1 MADDP
6 IDPPRSGDPGLT
18 AELAAELV
26 TWCDAFEAELDVT
39 DEDLP
44 AELVELAP
52 PPGVKERVLWSIR
65 GEGRDEPVL
74 APLSSSLSPSL
85 SASAAIPDRGLMT
98 MIWALGVA
106 ASFMLA
112 MAFGA
117 LWYATRADLGATR
130 VNVAQLEGL
139 LHDKALELKEKE
151 RELAWLKDPRVQ
163 VALLKGLEGNPT
175 AKAKLLWHPES
186 RQGILWVSGLP
197 PLPLEKS
204 YELWAF
210 VGDRPVPAG
219 TFDARTDATT
229 VIPISKQE
237 HLDDAP
243 VKFAV
248 SVEPKGGVSSPTGA
262 IVLVGERF

>member
-1 MADDP
+1 MADDRFGP
-6 IDPPRSGDPGLT
+6 TRPGSPRLE

-26 TWCDAFEAELDVT
+26 AWCDALESELDAT
-39 DEDLP
+39 EQNQP
-44 AELVELAP
+44 KELVELAP
-52 PPGVKERVLWSIR
+52 PPEVKERVLQSV
-65 GEGRDEPVL
+65 GAEGQDEPVL
-74 APLSSSLSPSL
+74 ALPSL
-85 SASAAIPDRGLMT
+85 PASTALPDRGLMT
-98 MIWALGVA
+98 MVWALGVA

-130 VNVAQLEGL
+130 TNVAQLEAL
-139 LHDKALELKEKE
+139 LQEKTRDLDE
-151 RELAWLKDPRVQ
+151 KGRELAWLKDPRVQ
-163 VALLKGLEGNPT
+163 VALLRGLEENP
-175 AKAKLLWHPES
+175 AARAKLLWNPGTK
-186 RQGILWVSGLP
+186 QGILWVSGLP

-210 VGDRPVPAG
+210 VGDQPVPAG
-219 TFDARTDATT
+219 TFDAKEGEAT

-237 HLDDAP
+237 NLGDAP

-248 SVEPKGGVSSPTGA
+248 SVEPKGGAPSPTGT

>member
-1 MADDP
+1 MVDDP
-6 IDPPRSGDPGLT
+6 IDPTR
-18 AELAAELV
+18 AEELV
-26 TWCDAFEAELDVT
+26 AWCDALEAELDAT
-39 DEDLP
+39 EQGLP
-44 AELVELAP
+44 EELVALAP
-52 PPGVKERVLWSIR
+52 PPEVKERVLWSIR
-65 GEGRDEPVL
+65 GEGQDEPAF
-74 APLSSSLSPSL
+74 APIPSSLPAS
-85 SASAAIPDRGLMT
+85 SALPDRGLMT

-130 VNVAQLEGL
+130 VNVAQLEAL
-139 LHDKALELKEKE
+139 LHERTRDLAEKD

-163 VALLKGLEGNPT
+163 VALLKGLEGNPA
-175 AKAKLLWHPES
+175 AKAKLLWHPGS
-186 RQGILWVSGLP
+186 KQGILWVSGLP
-197 PLPLEKS
+197 PLPLDKS

-210 VGDRPVPAG
+210 VGDQPVPAG
-219 TFDARTDATT
+219 TFDAKEGGAT

-237 HLDDAP
+237 NLGESP

-248 SVEPKGGVSSPTGA
+248 SIEPKGGVPAPTGA

>member
-1 MADDP
+1 MQVASMHFKARIGEKLAD
-6 IDPPRSGDPGLT
+6 RKLQ
-18 AELAAELV
+18 AALRKLQSNFV
-26 TWCDAFEAELDVT
+26 RGRADRVLELDNF
-39 DEDLP
+39 E
-44 AELVELAP
+44 E
-52 PPGVKERVLWSIR
+52 IR
-65 GEGRDEPVL
+65 
-74 APLSSSLSPSL
+74 
-85 SASAAIPDRGLMT
+85 SAAAAIPDRGLVT

-130 VNVAQLEGL
+130 INVAQLEGL
-139 LHDKALELKEKE
+139 LYEKTNDLQEKE

-175 AKAKLLWHPES
+175 AKARLLWHPES
-186 RQGILWVSGLP
+186 KQGILWVSGLP

-210 VGDRPVPAG
+210 VGDQPMPAG
-219 TFDARTDATT
+219 TFDAKSGAAT
-229 VIPISKQE
+229 VIPISRQE
-237 HLDDAP
+237 TLDGAP

-248 SVEPKGGVSSPTGA
+248 SVEPKGGAPKPTGA

>member
-6 IDPPRSGDPGLT
+6 TAPRAPR
-18 AELAAELV
+18 LAADFAAF
-26 TWCDAFEAELDVT
+26 CDALEAELDAP
-39 DEDLP
+39 ES
-44 AELVELAP
+44 AP
-52 PPGVKERVLWSIR
+52 PPELKERILWKIR
-65 GEGRDEPVL
+65 GEEQWPAGLPVVR
-74 APLSSSLSPSL
+74 APLV
-85 SASAAIPDRGLMT
+85 APDRGLAT
-98 MIWALGVA
+98 MAWALGVA

-112 MAFGA
+112 AAFGA

-130 VNVAQLEGL
+130 VNVSQLEGL
-139 LHDKALELKEKE
+139 LHEKTRDLEERD

-175 AKAKLLWHPES
+175 AKARLLWNPGT

-210 VGDRPVPAG
+210 VGDQPVPAG
-219 TFDARTDATT
+219 IFDAKEGGPT

-237 HLDDAP
+237 NLGDAP

-248 SVEPKGGVSSPTGA
+248 SVEPKGGVASPTGA
-262 IVLVGERF
+262 IVLAGERF

>member
-1 MADDP
+1 MADDRF
-6 IDPPRSGDPGLT
+6 DPTRATDPRRA

-26 TWCDAFEAELDVT
+26 TWCDALEAELDDT
-39 DEDLP
+39 EEGLP
-44 AELVELAP
+44 KELVELAP
-52 PPGVKERVLWSIR
+52 PPGVKERVLRNIR
-65 GEGRDEPVL
+65 GEGEFAT
-74 APLSSSLSPSL
+74 AP
-85 SASAAIPDRGLMT
+85 IPDRGLVT

-112 MAFGA
+112 LAFGA

-130 VNVAQLEGL
+130 ANVAQLEGL
-139 LHDKALELKEKE
+139 LHDRTSEMQEKD

-163 VALLKGLEGNPT
+163 VALLKGLETNPT
-175 AKAKLLWHPES
+175 AKAKLLWNPGTKE
-186 RQGILWVSGLP
+186 GILWVSGLP

-210 VGDRPVPAG
+210 VGDQPVPAG
-219 TFDARTDATT
+219 TFDAKNDGAT
-229 VIPISKQE
+229 VIPISRQE
-237 HLDDAP
+237 SFDDQP

-248 SVEPKGGVSSPTGA
+248 SVEPKGGVPAPTGA

>member
-1 MADDP
+1 MADDRF
-6 IDPPRSGDPGLT
+6 DPTRATDPRRA

-26 TWCDAFEAELDVT
+26 TWCDALEAELDDT
-39 DEDLP
+39 EEGLP
-44 AELVELAP
+44 KELVELAP
-52 PPGVKERVLWSIR
+52 PPGVKERVLRDIR
-65 GEGRDEPVL
+65 GEGEFAT
-74 APLSSSLSPSL
+74 AP
-85 SASAAIPDRGLMT
+85 IPDRGLVT

-112 MAFGA
+112 LAFGA

-130 VNVAQLEGL
+130 ANVAQLEGL
-139 LHDKALELKEKE
+139 LHDKTSEMQEKD

-163 VALLKGLEGNPT
+163 VALLKGLETNPT
-175 AKAKLLWHPES
+175 AKAKLLWNPGTKE
-186 RQGILWVSGLP
+186 GILWVSGLP

-210 VGDRPVPAG
+210 VGDQPVAAG
-219 TFDARTDATT
+219 TFDARGDGTT

-237 HLDDAP
+237 NLGEAP

-248 SVEPKGGVSSPTGA
+248 SVEPKGGVPSPTGA
-262 IVLVGERF
+262 IVLLGDRF

>member
-1 MADDP
+1 MADDRF
-6 IDPPRSGDPGLT
+6 DPTRATDPRRA

-26 TWCDAFEAELDVT
+26 TWCDALEAELDDT
-39 DEDLP
+39 EEGLP
-44 AELVELAP
+44 KELVELAP
-52 PPGVKERVLWSIR
+52 PPGVKERVLRDIR
-65 GEGRDEPVL
+65 GEGEFAT
-74 APLSSSLSPSL
+74 AP
-85 SASAAIPDRGLMT
+85 IPDRGLVT

-112 MAFGA
+112 LAFGA

-130 VNVAQLEGL
+130 ANVAQLEGL
-139 LHDKALELKEKE
+139 LHDKTSEMQEKD

-163 VALLKGLEGNPT
+163 VALLKGLETNPT
-175 AKAKLLWHPES
+175 AKAKLLWNPGTKE
-186 RQGILWVSGLP
+186 GILWVSGLP

-210 VGDRPVPAG
+210 VGDQPVAAG
-219 TFDARTDATT
+219 TFDARDDGTT

-237 HLDDAP
+237 NLGEAP

-248 SVEPKGGVSSPTGA
+248 SIEPKGGVPSPTGA
-262 IVLVGERF
+262 IVLLGERF